1 MATDRERQLEQQV
14 ESLKIELGASEAKLG
29 ASEAKL
35 GASEAKLGA
44 SEAKLGLTEAEL
56 TKSKNRCDV
65 LRQLR
70 ENLDSFVTF
79 AKERD
84 AMLKYSGGCCTR
96 FIFPSGCV

>member
-14 ESLKIELGASEAKLG
+14 ESLKIE
-29 ASEAKL
+29 L